1 MRIEK
6 LNQTTKK
13 NLLEDLLKRSPNSYE
28 MYEEQV
34 KAILDNVKKRGDE
47 ALFEYTEKFDGFC
60 LDQQSVLVKE
70 EEIEEAYTQVDRGL
84 IEIIRKALKNIETY
98 HEKQRQYSWFDSKP
112 DGTILGQKVTALD
125 RVGVYVPGGKA
136 AYPSS
141 VLMNIVPAKTA
152 GVREIIMVTPPGKD
166 GKVTPTTLVAAKE
179 AGAKVMPAHLES
191 YYKPIDLPKGQK
203 MKKAKVH
210 EAILNCDVWI
220 NVPILKNHGGANLTI
235 SMKNHMG
242 IVWDRG
248 FFHQNDLQ
256 QCIADICTLEKK
268 AVLNV
273 VDAYRIMKTNGP
285 RGRSESD
292 VVLAKGLFI
301 SPDIVAVDTAAAK
314 FFNQV
319 REMPLDTVGHLAKG
333 EALKIGTMN
342 IDQLNVK
349 RIKM

>member
-1 MRIEK
+1 MDRRDFLKTVAITGAALTIQHSEAMEV
-6 LNQTTKK
+6 LTQTINKA
-13 NLLEDLLKRSPNSYE
+13 NGANPDLVAVMGGEPEAMFRRAISELGGMK
-28 MYEEQV
+28 QFV
-34 KAILDNVKKRGDE
+34 K
-47 ALFEYTEKFDGFC
+47 
-60 LDQQSVLVKE
+60 
-70 EEIEEAYTQVDRGL
+70 
-84 IEIIRKALKNIETY
+84 
-98 HEKQRQYSWFDSKP
+98 P
-112 DGTILGQKVTALD
+112 GQKVVVKPNIGWD
-125 RVGVYVPGGKA
+125 KVPE
-136 AYPSS
+136 
-141 VLMNIVPAKTA
+141 LA
-152 GVREIIMVTPPGKD
+152 GNTNPK
-166 GKVTPTTLVAAKE
+166 LVAEIVKQCFAAGAKE
-179 AGAKVMPAHLES
+179 VTVFDHTCDDWQKCYKNSGIEAVAKAAGAKVMPAHLDS
-191 YYKPIDLPKGQK
+191 YYKPVDLPSGKK

-256 QCIADICTLEKK
+256 QCIADICTLQKK
-268 AVLNV
+268 AALNV

-285 RGRSESD
+285 RGRSASD

-333 EALKIGTMN
+333 EALKVGTMN
-342 IDQLNVK
+342 LDKLNVK